1 MNNEQVLQLLKLSS
15 NCDICDLVMTESD
28 NVTLFLLKRQL
39 LKLLSVMMIMGI
51 FHTFML
57 AIYLASGPVLAHC

>member
-1 MNNEQVLQLLKLSS
+1 MNNEQVLQLLNLSS
-15 NCDICDLVMTESD
+15 NCDMCDLVMTESD